1 MATRQERL
9 QQVTNFSDEIKARF
23 ESSGRWEYERFL
35 GNGSYGITVLLRERD
50 QLAVHPKR
58 IALKL
63 ARKGSLSGIAQLRN
77 ELKFLK
83 ILRGAMH
90 IVRMAASCDNLHS
103 VNREAD
109 SRSAFGPLQGLMKGP
124 AVALEYLDQGDLVTL
139 KIDIDGDRTLIRA
152 CIGMAY
158 PLERPEDTQSV
169 QETVP
174 TDGTRPRGI
183 IHQDL
188 ATRNIVLGSGD
199 GLDEHHVGYLFKL
212 IDFGSTREYDLPRGP
227 RDNLYDCARL
237 MLQMLDFEP
246 IFSFPTVWRD
256 ELTRVGNILPPEDN
270 PNDDPFPH
278 VDFDLR
284 DLIARCLYVDAQKR
298 PTLQEALEEAQRAV
312 ARDPDTF
319 PDPEEETDERIR
331 DFFQKFIH
339 DVPDNMRTPRARGKS
354 TDEQTGDAPA

>member
-1 MATRQERL
+1 MATREARL
-9 QQVTNFSDEIKARF
+9 QQVTDFSNEIKARF
-23 ESSGRWEYERFL
+23 ESSGHWEYERFL

-50 QLAVHPKR
+50 QLAVNPKR

-63 ARKGSLSGIAQLRN
+63 ARKGSPSGMAQLRN

-83 ILRGAMH
+83 TLRGAMH
-90 IVRMAASCDNLHS
+90 IVRMASSCDNLHS
-103 VNREAD
+103 INKEAD

-124 AVALEYLDQGDLVTL
+124 AVALEYLDKGDLVTL
-139 KIDIDGDRTLIRA
+139 KIDIDGDQTRMPNKVLWSLFLCLIRA

-158 PLERPEDTQSV
+158 PLERPEETQSV
-169 QETVP
+169 LETVP
-174 TDGTRPRGI
+174 ADGTRPRGI

-212 IDFGSTREYDLPRGP
+212 IDFGSTSEYDLPRGP

-237 MLQMLDFEP
+237 MLQMLDYEP
-246 IFSFPTVWRD
+246 IFSFPTVWRE
-256 ELTRVGNILPPEDN
+256 ELTRVGSILPPEDN

-339 DVPDNMRTPRARGKS
+339 DVPDNMRVRG
-354 TDEQTGDAPA
+354 